1 MESAEIRISPRP
13 LFFFFKEL
21 RVSLGPKEYSLDS
34 ASLSHAVYLHL
45 QTPAHFHHVVL
56 LGFEDAYSE
65 GGNHR
70 PTQRVHLDT
79 TVWDKS

>member
-45 QTPAHFHHVVL
+45 QTPVHFHHVVL

-79 TVWDKS
+79 TVWGKS